1 MAAAASGIELRDIH
15 VRFPLSN
22 GLVNSLRGVPRPVV
36 RAVDGVNLRVGR
48 GEVVA
53 LVGESGSGK
62 TTLARSLVRLLPIT
76 SGKVLLDGRDV
87 TDISGAALRAYR
99 RKVQIV
105 FQDPYES
112 LDPRQTVLDI
122 CAEPLDV
129 HGLARGE
136 ERQARVER
144 ALEEAGLSPARRL
157 LARYPHELSGG
168 QRQRVA
174 IAAAMVLE
182 PEIVVADEPVSMLDV
197 SLRVGILRI
206 LLELRRTR
214 NVGYLFITHDLSL
227 AWLIADRICVMYLGR
242 IVEEGPAEQVIR
254 DPRHPY
260 TRALLSVLPSPD
272 PSRRRQR
279 RLLVG
284 ETPDAARI
292 PSGCR
297 FYPRCPLQSERGRTE
312 DPPLFQVGPGH
323 TSACWLVEHGEQL
336 PPLPE
341 LDGALTPPAPAAG
354 TE

>member
-1 MAAAASGIELRDIH
+1 
-15 VRFPLSN
+15 
-22 GLVNSLRGVPRPVV
+22 
-36 RAVDGVNLRVGR
+36 
-48 GEVVA
+48 
-53 LVGESGSGK
+53 
-62 TTLARSLVRLLPIT
+62 
-76 SGKVLLDGRDV
+76 
-87 TDISGAALRAYR
+87 
-99 RKVQIV
+99 
-105 FQDPYES
+105 
-112 LDPRQTVLDI
+112 
-122 CAEPLDV
+122 
-129 HGLARGE
+129 
-136 ERQARVER
+136 
-144 ALEEAGLSPARRL
+144 L

-297 FYPRCPLQSERGRTE
+297 FYPRCPLQSERGRAE

-341 LDGALTPPAPAAG
+341 LDGAVTPAEPGPG
-354 TE
+354 TG